1 MVSAATAP
9 VDCVWETWQDWEVDS
24 DFSGLEMGKMFD
36 GGVLKRKTPW
46 ENMLLSMKDALSEEV
61 SPSTNRDLVRFDGD
75 STVNEWKL
83 VEINGI

>member
-1 MVSAATAP
+1 
-9 VDCVWETWQDWEVDS
+9 
-24 DFSGLEMGKMFD
+24 MGKMFD

-46 ENMLLSMKDALSEEV
+46 ENMLLSMKDALWEEV